1 MIDNEER
8 PEEAR
13 QSVDFRQLR
22 ELAYNRLAERYRY
35 RPLKRWLMVETGR
48 NDVVFAGMA
57 VVSLMFFL
65 FFSYVAIQSLK
76 PALEVWYLHLNG
88 IATQALVLEATDW
101 GRSYSASYIYEAAT
115 GDGGTESIINGERVV
130 TRKVYESLVVGEEVS
145 IRYDPADPSRSI
157 IKGNGVFT
165 LNIAIS
171 LMLAYIFVLPTILLI
186 MLPLIALRN
195 RIAQWVRG

>member
-1 MIDNEER
+1 MDNEER
-8 PEEAR
+8 PEKTG
-13 QSVDFRQLR
+13 QSVNARQLR
-22 ELAYNRLAERYRY
+22 EQLAERLAERYRH
-35 RPLKRWLMVETGR
+35 RSLRRMLILAMGR
-48 NDVVFAGMA
+48 NDVVFAGMT

-65 FFSYVAIQSLK
+65 VMSYGTIRSLK

-130 TRKVYESLVVGEEVS
+130 TRKVYESLVVGEEVA

-157 IKGNGVFT
+157 IEGNGVFT
-165 LNIAIS
+165 LDIALS
-171 LMLAYIFVLPTILLI
+171 LMLACIFVLPTILLI
-186 MLPLIALRN
+186 VLPLIALGRLMV
-195 RIAQWVRG
+195 QWVRE